1 MRGSIDPRRRDGRSR
16 RSGALMENNM
26 KQDDDVDDDEH
37 EHEMIFWYHVC
48 RTTGMA
54 HKTSHAEMIRQGYA
68 PELRWRRKK
77 KGA

>member
-1 MRGSIDPRRRDGRSR
+1 
-16 RSGALMENNM
+16 M